1 MFMASGYNTS
11 MSRKE
16 KNLWAVFGKK
26 TPRPTQA
33 ISLAIENKKLAIREQ
48 KQAGNAELYLL
59 EI

>member
-1 MFMASGYNTS
+1 MFMASGCNTS
-11 MSRKE
+11 NGRKE
-16 KNLWAVFGKK
+16 KKPLGCFWKK
-26 TPRPTQA
+26 KPGPTQA